1 MRVQRQ
7 SHARAV
13 STAGTTTPKD
23 SSAGKVDRIITF
35 SSGATMDWP
44 GQSVSDAYEKCG
56 GALREPRTFG
66 RLVYWLG
73 L

>member
-1 MRVQRQ
+1 MHDDCKSCVHRRNDYSEGQLCW
-7 SHARAV
+7 
-13 STAGTTTPKD
+13 
-23 SSAGKVDRIITF
+23 KVDRIITF